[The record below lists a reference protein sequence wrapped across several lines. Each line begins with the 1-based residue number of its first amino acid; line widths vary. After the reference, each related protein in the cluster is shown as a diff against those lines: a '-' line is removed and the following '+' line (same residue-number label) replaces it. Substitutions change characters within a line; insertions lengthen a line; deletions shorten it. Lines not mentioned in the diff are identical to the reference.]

1 MVLHDQHVHSSF
13 SEDSNQE
20 IKEYYDFAKKI
31 GCKYFITTEH
41 IDLDVTLQKCDW
53 VVDFKKLKQRLNEIK
68 EPNGP
73 IPLLGVEIGFRI
85 DLLDELYKW
94 INSEY
99 FDLINLSIHDNGK
112 VEYYFVDYFIKN
124 GIKKTMI
131 DYYTQMMEAVNIMDN
146 FDVLSHIDYAYKT
159 CYKIDSTYIFLDD
172 EELIRPILETIIKK
186 GKALEINSKVQNAL
200 PDEHLIKL
208 LEFYKKLGGEKIT
221 LSSDAHTINRYLD
234 NFEKYKNIIK
244 ECGFNY
250 LCYYIKRKEY
260 HYDI

>member
-1 MVLHDQHVHSSF
+1 
-13 SEDSNQE
+13 
-20 IKEYYDFAKKI
+20 
-31 GCKYFITTEH
+31 
-41 IDLDVTLQKCDW
+41 
-53 VVDFKKLKQRLNEIK
+53 
-68 EPNGP
+68 
-73 IPLLGVEIGFRI
+73 
-85 DLLDELYKW
+85 
-94 INSEY
+94 
-99 FDLINLSIHDNGK
+99 
-112 VEYYFVDYFIKN
+112 
-124 GIKKTMI
+124 
-131 DYYTQMMEAVNIMDN
+131 MMEAVNIMDN

-159 CYKIDSTYIFLDD
+159 CYKIDPTYNFLDD

-186 GKALEINSKVQNAL
+186 GKALEINSKVQNVL

-221 LSSDAHTINRYLD
+221 LSSDAHIINRYLD